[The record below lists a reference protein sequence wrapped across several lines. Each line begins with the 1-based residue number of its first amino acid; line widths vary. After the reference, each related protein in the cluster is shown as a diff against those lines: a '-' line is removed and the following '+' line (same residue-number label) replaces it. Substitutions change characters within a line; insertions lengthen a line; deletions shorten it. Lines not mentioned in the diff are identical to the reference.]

1 MISFYLTVGAI
12 IGIVAMIV
20 GIILCKKMEDD
31 KLPEDLS
38 KNPYIIRL
46 SIWCLRYGYGLY
58 VYECSNSSNY
68 IINVC
73 KGRSKFSFT
82 IEDSSDAVLPEAIF
96 QVIDYVLHNE
106 RKENQNAKKTLQ

>member
-31 KLPEDLS
+31 KQPVDLS
-38 KNPYIIRL
+38 KNPYIVCL
-46 SIWCLRYGYGLY
+46 SIWCLRHRYGLY
-58 VYECSNSSNY
+58 VYECSNSSDY

-73 KGRSKFSFT
+73 KGRSKISFT
-82 IEDSSDAVLPEAIF
+82 FEDSSDAALPEMVF
-96 QVIDYVLHNE
+96 QVIDYVLDNE
-106 RKENQNAKKTLQ
+106 GEEDQKC